1 MLRGPDG
8 KPINT
13 VNPFKKH
20 TFGDFPVLNAE
31 TVRGMKQWAEELIE
45 QANNGILPLYS
56 NVPAIAISPEA
67 LIALIKT
74 AYVATLPAE
83 QDDEVTESKE

>member
-1 MLRGPDG
+1 MLLGPDG
-8 KPINT
+8 KPINA

-20 TFGDFPVLNAE
+20 TFEDFPVLNAE
-31 TVRGMKQWAEELIE
+31 TVRGMKQWAEDLIE